1 MRWVAGVQQ
10 EPLRGGE
17 GGGGGAA
24 AHLSAE
30 TGDRFTDSHEISE
43 APMKPGEGEGCVSF
57 LPTRRPVRLAT

>member
-43 APMKPGEGEGCVSF
+43 A
-57 LPTRRPVRLAT
+57 R